1 MPKAQPLPEAVPM
14 PDAEPMASAE
24 PRRRIG
30 PMQGAEPMPDL
41 ERAGAGLAFRLAGR
55 ELRGGVRG
63 FRVFLLCLALGVA
76 IIAAVGSITAM
87 VTGGI
92 AANARTLL
100 GGDLELRR
108 VYRSAEPE
116 TLERMASA
124 GTISRIR
131 EMRAMARGAEED
143 ASARGADG
151 DATAQLVELKAVDDA
166 YPLYGA
172 LNVAGAPSLAA
183 ALGEQDGIWGAA
195 ADPALLERLNLKLG
209 DRVRIGDAVFAL
221 RATILFEPDRG
232 AQIFSL
238 GPRLMIADRS
248 LESTGLVVPGS
259 LVYYGYRVRAEPVS
273 AASPADLAAEFA
285 NSDWRVRDLSDAG
298 PGLRRFLRSAT
309 LFLGLVGLATLLIG
323 GVGVGN
329 AVAGFLDRRAG
340 TIAILKSVGATS
352 GIVYR
357 TYLLL
362 VLALATGGVAIG
374 IALGAGLAALAAPL
388 LGPQLGV
395 ALGVSLYPAPLIE
408 AAVMGLLVALLF
420 SLWPLAK
427 SRAVSPAELFRGRVA
442 LRRWRPRLADLLAL
456 GAVGAALA
464 LVALLITADRSLAL
478 GFLGGAVVAF
488 ALFRGLAAILAW
500 GAGKLARQ
508 ARSRPGLRL
517 ALANLARP
525 GAPTASVT
533 LSLGLALTV
542 LVLVGLAQGSLNRQ
556 IRATLPET
564 APSFYFI
571 DIQQEQQPGFKA
583 AIEATPTLSS
593 YREVP
598 MLRGRITAVNGVPA
612 ERLTPAPGTEWVL
625 QGDRG
630 ITWGAALPEGSR
642 LTEGEWWPA
651 GYAGPP
657 LVSFEAEAAAGLGLA
672 LGDEITVNVLGREAT
687 ATLANF
693 RAIKWTDLTINFVM
707 VFTPNAFAG
716 APATYL
722 ATASLAPEGET
733 ALERRLIDAFPNV
746 SMIRVKDA
754 LAAVDRILSAI
765 GTAVAATAGATLVAG
780 LAVLGSALLAAERAR
795 AYDAVLLKVLGATR
809 RDVAAAFFLEHGL
822 LGFAAAAL
830 AILIGSLGAY
840 LIVTLVLGGD
850 WVFLPGLALL
860 IAVGGSAAALLLG
873 FAGILRALSS
883 KAADHLRNE

>member
-1 MPKAQPLPEAVPM
+1 MTDAAVEDERVPL
-14 PDAEPMASAE
+14 
-24 PRRRIG
+24 RN
-30 PMQGAEPMPDL
+30 

-55 ELRGGVRG
+55 ELRGGVKG

-76 IIAAVGSITAM
+76 IIAAVGSLAAM

-100 GGDLELRR
+100 GGDIELRR
-108 VYRSAEPE
+108 VYRPAEPE
-116 TLERMASA
+116 TLERMA
-124 GTISRIR
+124 GTGTVSRLR
-131 EMRAMARGAEED
+131 EMRAMAR
-143 ASARGADG
+143 ADEG
-151 DATAQLVELKAVDDA
+151 DGLAQLVELKAVDDA

-172 LNVAGAPSLAA
+172 MAIAGAPSLAA
-183 ALGEQDGIWGAA
+183 ALGEQDGVWGAA
-195 ADPALLERLNLKLG
+195 ADPALLERLDLELG
-209 DRVRIGDAVFAL
+209 DRIRVGDAVVVL
-221 RATILFEPDRG
+221 RATIGFEPDRG

-259 LVYYGYRVRAEPVS
+259 LVYYGYRVRAEPG
-273 AASPADLAAEFA
+273 AALSPAELAAEFA
-285 NSDWRVRDLSDAG
+285 NRDWRVRDLSDAG

-329 AVAGFLDRRAG
+329 AVAGFLERRAG

-362 VLALATGGVAIG
+362 VLALALGGVAIG
-374 IALGAGLAALAAPL
+374 VAAGAGLAALAAPI
-388 LGPQLGV
+388 LGPELGV
-395 ALGVSLYPAPLIE
+395 DMAAALYPAPLIE
-408 AAVMGLLVALLF
+408 AAGMGLLVALLF

-442 LRRWRPRLADLLAL
+442 LRRWQPRLADLLAL
-456 GAVGAALA
+456 GATGLA
-464 LVALLITADRSLAL
+464 LGAVALFVTPHRGLAL

-488 ALFRGLAAILAW
+488 ALFRGLAALLAW
-500 GAGKLARQ
+500 GARRLARQ
-508 ARSRPGLRL
+508 ARKKPGLRL
-517 ALANLARP
+517 ALANIARP

-542 LVLVGLAQGSLNRQ
+542 LVLVGLAQGSLTQQ

-571 DIQQEQQPGFKA
+571 DIQQAQQPGFKA
-583 AIEATPTLSS
+583 AIEATPTLAS

-612 ERLTPAPGTEWVL
+612 ERLTPAPGSEWVL

-630 ITWGAALPEGSR
+630 ITWGPALPAGSR
-642 LTEGEWWPA
+642 LAEGEWWPA
-651 GYAGPP
+651 GYRGPP
-657 LVSFEAEAAAGLGLA
+657 LVSFEAEAAAGLGHA
-672 LGDEITVNVLGREAT
+672 LGDKITVNVLGREVT
-687 ATLANF
+687 ATLANI
-693 RAIKWTDLTINFVM
+693 RTIRWTDLTINFVM
-707 VFTPNAFAG
+707 VFTPDAFAG

-722 ATASLAPEGET
+722 ATASVAPDRET
-733 ALERRLIDAFPNV
+733 ALERRLIQAFPNV

-780 LAVLGSALLAAERAR
+780 LAVLGSALLAAERSR

-830 AILIGSLGAY
+830 AILIGSIGAF
-840 LIVTLVLGGD
+840 LVVTLVLGGD